1 MPESPAPLW
10 VEHSNIMGTLYIVGT
25 PIGNL
30 EDLTPRAARI
40 LGQVDLVAAED
51 TRVTRGL
58 LTHLGVRARLISYH
72 LHNWQRRMPTLLE
85 ALAKGD
91 VALVTDAGMPG
102 ISDPGSE
109 LVAQAAAQGFEVDVA
124 PGPSSVTTAL
134 AVSGLDADSFIFLGF
149 LPRRAKQRRER
160 LGSVKDAAD
169 TLVIFESPHRFR
181 QSVEALLA
189 VLGDRQAAVC
199 RELTKLHQEVFR
211 GTLSQALEH
220 FDEPR
225 GEFVLVVAGAAGLD
239 DASQPSLSEQGQE
252 DAAVTLAQLK
262 QEGVPAKDAVA
273 TVGDALGLPRNTLY
287 RIWLQL
293 P

>member
-1 MPESPAPLW
+1 
-10 VEHSNIMGTLYIVGT
+10 MGILYIVGT

-58 LTHLGVRARLISYH
+58 LSHLGVRARLTSYH
-72 LHNWQRRMPTLLE
+72 RHNWQRKIPTLLE

-102 ISDPGSE
+102 ISDPGSG
-109 LVAQAAAQGFEVDVA
+109 LVAQAAAQGFDVDVA

-149 LPRRAKQRRER
+149 LPRRAKQRRDR
-160 LGSVKDAAD
+160 LGLVKDAPD

-181 QSVEALLA
+181 QSMEALLA
-189 VLGDRQAAVC
+189 VLGDREAAVC
-199 RELTKLHQEVFR
+199 RELTKLHQEIFR

-220 FDEPR
+220 FGEPR

-239 DASQPSLSEQGQE
+239 DPSQRAHSEQTQD
-252 DAAVTLAQLK
+252 DASATLAELK
-262 QEGVPAKDAVA
+262 KEGVPARDAVA
-273 TVGDALGLPRNTLY
+273 TVSDALGLSRNALY
-287 RIWLQL
+287 RLWLQL

>member
-1 MPESPAPLW
+1 
-10 VEHSNIMGTLYIVGT
+10 MGTLYIIGT

-51 TRVTRGL
+51 TRVTRKL
-58 LTHLGVRARLISYH
+58 LTHLGVRARLTSYH
-72 LHNWQRRMPTLLE
+72 QHNWQRRLPALLE

-102 ISDPGSE
+102 ISDPGRD

-134 AVSGLDADSFIFLGF
+134 AVSGLDADSFLFLGF

-160 LGSVKDAAD
+160 LESVREIPD
-169 TLVIFESPHRFR
+169 TLVIFESPHRIKA
-181 QSVEALLA
+181 SLEAMLA
-189 VLGDRQAAVC
+189 ALGDRQVAVC
-199 RELTKLHQEVFR
+199 RELTKLHQEIFR
-211 GTLSQALEH
+211 GTLSQALDH
-220 FDEPR
+220 FSEPR
-225 GEFVLVVAGAAGLD
+225 GEFVLVVAGATGLD
-239 DASQPSLSEQGQE
+239 TSSQPSRSEQSQE
-252 DAAVTLAQLK
+252 DATARLAELK
-262 QEGVPAKDAVA
+262 QEGVPARDAVA
-273 TVGDALGLPRNTLY
+273 TVSEDLGLHRNTLY